1 MLFFLQ
7 KVISSFI
14 EPPGILILLGI
25 VFCFFSWRRK
35 ENVSVIIAMTVI
47 LYIFSTGAGL
57 QLFPIPSYPV
67 PSAPSAPPQL
77 IIVLGGG
84 TITDRYQNQSTIGPY
99 SLLRLYQGFL
109 LWQKEK
115 LPVLVSGGHVWG
127 RESKTEA
134 ELMAKILLSWG
145 VPPED
150 IIQEDQSRTTWEN
163 AERCADILKE
173 KNWRS
178 FYLVTSETHLKRSI
192 LSFRFFL
199 PDTVIIPVSAHPP
212 YDRAPL
218 SFVDF
223 LPSLQAF
230 YAIAQIIHE
239 YAGLLSY
246 CLLK

>member
-1 MLFFLQ
+1 
-7 KVISSFI
+7 
-14 EPPGILILLGI
+14 
-25 VFCFFSWRRK
+25 
-35 ENVSVIIAMTVI
+35 
-47 LYIFSTGAGL
+47 
-57 QLFPIPSYPV
+57 
-67 PSAPSAPPQL
+67 
-77 IIVLGGG
+77 
-84 TITDRYQNQSTIGPY
+84 
-99 SLLRLYQGFL
+99 
-109 LWQKEK
+109 
-115 LPVLVSGGHVWG
+115 
-127 RESKTEA
+127 
-134 ELMAKILLSWG
+134 MAKILLSWG